1 MTVIICGLM
10 CLWYGRGWTHFR
22 KLMLMKLVRS
32 QPLFGN
38 GFISAC
44 STGTSFVIHC
54 NVILTDH
61 LPRITGKRAERDLAT
76 QPNPSTLN
84 FKDINLDCP

>member
-1 MTVIICGLM
+1 MAVIICGLM

-32 QPLFGN
+32 QPFFEN

-54 NVILTDH
+54 NVIFTDH
-61 LPRITGKRAERDLAT
+61 PPRTIGKRAERDLT
-76 QPNPSTLN
+76 MQPSPSLLY
-84 FKDINLDCP
+84 I